1 MELSPSPIAEAFGLG
16 TPTGPLVAITSGPSA
31 VHRSWRLSTSRGRF
45 AVKAFNRDPHARG
58 VEALEGPVRLELAAL
73 TAGVP
78 LPRPC
83 LAVATG
89 AGVAEVAGLGPQPVL
104 VRVHEWV
111 DGTTPTAPA
120 STKLAGELGG
130 ILAAIH
136 RVGAP
141 CGEGVQIPRWYRAA
155 HGASHWQRLAA
166 CAERAGRG
174 WAGRLRAALP
184 LLAEVEA
191 LVAARAAQAVP
202 LVVTHSDL
210 VPGNVLV
217 SAGGRPWVVDWDDAG
232 PWNAAEE
239 VAAAM
244 VSWASHT
251 HGEPDERVALALVE
265 GYRGAGGVLQGHSP
279 TVLAG
284 SLSAVANWLELNLRR
299 SLSQA
304 ADQALRWQ
312 AEAEVTGALIE
323 LPRRLAR
330 LDRVDQAAGLTART
344 AWSRT
349 DRASRLPLQQPMH
362 HRAARSTALGAAG
375 RGRRG
380 DNVA

>member
-16 TPTGPLVAITSGPSA
+16 APTGPLVAITSGPSA
-31 VHRSWRLSTSRGRF
+31 VHRSWRLSTRQGRF
-45 AVKAFNRDPHARG
+45 AVKALGWDQHARG
-58 VEALEGPVRLELAAL
+58 VATWEGPVRLELAAL

-78 LPRPC
+78 LPGPC
-83 LAVATG
+83 LAAATG
-89 AGVAEVAGLGPQPVL
+89 AGVAEVAGLGPQPAL

-111 DGTTPTAPA
+111 DGSTPTAPA
-120 STKLAGELGG
+120 STRLAGELGG

-136 RVGAP
+136 RLGAP
-141 CGEGVQIPRWYRAA
+141 CGEGAQVPRWYRAA
-155 HGASHWQRLAA
+155 HGAGHWRRLAA
-166 CAERAGRG
+166 GAERTGRA

-191 LVAARAAQAVP
+191 LAAARAAETVP
-202 LVVTHSDL
+202 LVMTHSDL

-217 SAGGRPWVVDWDDAG
+217 SAGGRPWIVDWDDAG

-239 VAAAM
+239 VAAAV
-244 VSWASHT
+244 VSWSSRA

-265 GYRGAGGVLQGHSP
+265 GYHRAGGVLRDHSP

-284 SLSAVANWLELNLRR
+284 SLSAVANWLELNVRR

-304 ADQALRWQ
+304 ANQAVRRQ

-330 LDRVDQAAGLTART
+330 LDRWTELLG
-344 AWSRT
+344 SR
-349 DRASRLPLQQPMH
+349 SGF
-362 HRAARSTALGAAG
+362 S
-375 RGRRG
+375 
-380 DNVA
+380 

>member
-16 TPTGPLVAITSGPSA
+16 APTSPLVAITGGPSA

-45 AVKAFNRDPHARG
+45 AVKAFSRDQHAHG

-73 TAGVP
+73 AAGVP

-83 LAVATG
+83 LTVETG
-89 AGVAEVAGLGPQPVL
+89 AGIAEVAAPGPHPVL

-111 DGTTPTAPA
+111 DGSTPAAPA
-120 STKLAGELGG
+120 STRLAGELGG
-130 ILAAIH
+130 ALAAIH
-136 RVGAP
+136 RLGVP
-141 CGEGVQIPRWYRAA
+141 CGEGAVVDRWYRAA
-155 HGASHWQRLAA
+155 HGAGHWRGLAA
-166 CAERAGRG
+166 RAERAGRG

-191 LVAARAAQAVP
+191 LVAARAAEAVP

-210 VPGNVLV
+210 VRGNVLV
-217 SAGGRPWVVDWDDAG
+217 SVAGRPWIVDWDDAG

-239 VAAAM
+239 VAAAV
-244 VSWASHT
+244 VSWSSRA
-251 HGEPDERVALALVE
+251 HGEPDERAALALVE

-284 SLSAVANWLELNLRR
+284 SLSAVANWLGLNVRR
-299 SLSQA
+299 SVSQA
-304 ADQALRWQ
+304 ADQASRWQ
-312 AEAEVTGALIE
+312 AEAEVAGALVE

-330 LDRVDQAAGLTART
+330 LDRWTEL
-344 AWSRT
+344 
-349 DRASRLPLQQPMH
+349 
-362 HRAARSTALGAAG
+362 LG
-375 RGRRG
+375 
-380 DNVA
+380 

>member
-1 MELSPSPIAEAFGLG
+1 MRALGLAASMAAAEASQEHMELSPSPIAEAFGLG
-16 TPTGPLVAITSGPSA
+16 TPSGPLVAISSGPSA

-73 TAGVP
+73 AAGVP

-104 VRVHEWV
+104 VCVHDWV
-111 DGTTPTAPA
+111 DRRTPTAPA
-120 STKLAGELGG
+120 STRLASGLGG
-130 ILAAIH
+130 VLATIH
-136 RVGAP
+136 RLGVP
-141 CGEGVQIPRWYRAA
+141 CGEGAQVPRWYRAV
-155 HGASHWQRLAA
+155 HGAAHWRGLAA

-191 LVAARAAQAVP
+191 LVAARAAEAVP

-217 SAGGRPWVVDWDDAG
+217 SAGGRPWIVDWDDAG

-239 VAAAM
+239 VAAAV
-244 VSWASHT
+244 VSWSSSA
-251 HGEPDERVALALVE
+251 HGEPAERVALALVE
-265 GYRGAGGVLQGHSP
+265 GYRRAGGVLQGQSP

-299 SLSQA
+299 SLDLA
-304 ADQALRWQ
+304 ADQAVRWQ
-312 AEAEVTGALIE
+312 AEAAVTSALVE

-330 LDRVDQAAGLTART
+330 LDRWTEL
-344 AWSRT
+344 
-349 DRASRLPLQQPMH
+349 
-362 HRAARSTALGAAG
+362 LG
-375 RGRRG
+375 
-380 DNVA
+380 

>member
-1 MELSPSPIAEAFGLG
+1 MAAVDQPG
-16 TPTGPLVAITSGPSA
+16 AI
-31 VHRSWRLSTSRGRF
+31 RGEG
-45 AVKAFNRDPHARG
+45 VQPDQHACR
-58 VEALEGPVRLELAAL
+58 VEALEGPARLELAAL
-73 TAGVP
+73 AAGVP

-83 LAVATG
+83 PAVATG

-104 VRVHEWV
+104 VRVHGWV
-111 DGTTPTAPA
+111 DGSSPTAPA
-120 STKLAGELGG
+120 STRLADELGG
-130 ILAAIH
+130 VLATIH
-136 RVGAP
+136 RLGVP
-141 CGEGVQIPRWYRAA
+141 CGQGAQVDQWYRAV
-155 HGASHWQRLAA
+155 HGAEHWRGLAA

-191 LVAARAAQAVP
+191 LVAARAAEAVP

-217 SAGGRPWVVDWDDAG
+217 SAGGRPWIVDWDDAG

-239 VAAAM
+239 VAAAV
-244 VSWASHT
+244 VSWSSRA
-251 HGEPDERVALALVE
+251 HGEPDARVALALVE
-265 GYRGAGGVLQGHSP
+265 GYRAAGGVLPGQSP

-304 ADQALRWQ
+304 TDQALGWQ
-312 AEAEVTGALIE
+312 AEAEVAGALVE

-330 LDRVDQAAGLTART
+330 LDRWTEL
-344 AWSRT
+344 
-349 DRASRLPLQQPMH
+349 
-362 HRAARSTALGAAG
+362 LG
-375 RGRRG
+375 
-380 DNVA
+380 